1 MWDILLVIGNALAFW
16 PFHRYWPEAHKE
28 IQVGIKYMRDYYY
41 NTLWELSPYSDKEWD
56 FSSLV
61 RQAPSL
67 LNIIRDYP
75 IILRFQKTLA
85 IGRLLIL
92 GIAFV
97 ISGTVIVTFFQPFIS
112 IIETMAV
119 PILVARTFGFLILV
133 FQSYV
138 LFRITLIKKQATDF
152 KDQYEIELKP

>member
-1 MWDILLVIGNALAFW
+1 M
-16 PFHRYWPEAHKE
+16 
-28 IQVGIKYMRDYYY
+28 
-41 NTLWELSPYSDKEWD
+41 T
-56 FSSLV
+56 
-61 RQAPSL
+61 
-67 LNIIRDYP
+67 
-75 IILRFQKTLA
+75 T
-85 IGRLLIL
+85 IL
-92 GIAFV
+92 GFTAAIAFV